1 MSSVN
6 INLYSSVKIKFVNI
20 LLYCI
25 IFYYIALIK
34 IKCSLIYLFIYLI
47 KIFFIFF
54 LINYILFYF

>member
-25 IFYYIALIK
+25 VVNYRVLIK
-34 IKCSLIYLFIYLI
+34 IKCSLFIYLF
-47 KIFFIFF
+47 
-54 LINYILFYF
+54 N